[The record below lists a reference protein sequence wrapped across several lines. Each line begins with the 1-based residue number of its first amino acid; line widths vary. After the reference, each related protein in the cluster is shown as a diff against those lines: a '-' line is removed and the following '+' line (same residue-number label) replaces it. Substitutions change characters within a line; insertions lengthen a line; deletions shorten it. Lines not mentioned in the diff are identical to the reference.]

1 MQNQICIPQINSD
14 KDALSS
20 YIDWTYC
27 LQNKQNEL
35 VQKYAT
41 KMFRGWTCTLWNGKE
56 NMNARKDQSRRNQTS
71 ESKLGAEGICN
82 GGFFWQQYTYGDK
95 IYIIAFLW
103 LIIKVNRYVFH
114 VFS

>member
-27 LQNKQNEL
+27 LQNMQIINMLQKCSAGEL
-35 VQKYAT
+35 VLSGMERKIWMQEKIKVDETRLVKASSV
-41 KMFRGWTCTLWNGKE
+41 LKE
-56 NMNARKDQSRRNQTS
+56 FAMDV
-71 ESKLGAEGICN
+71 
-82 GGFFWQQYTYGDK
+82 FFWQQYTYGDK
-95 IYIIAFLW
+95 IYISAFLW